1 MGLIATVTLVVA
13 VLALWSIRHT
23 WGIPMERPAAAAVA
37 LLAIDVLIVTVPV
50 TRWVSPKLHA
60 LTGVWNIENLIGHI
74 CVLAAMCSLLYL
86 VADRLDM
93 TTSQFRWFIRA
104 RIELPATLAIALM
117 TATFLV
123 GPISDYYVDDPVTV
137 EADVTP
143 WLRAYWLTMSVGCYY
158 LLWNIARVLLI
169 LRRDPQSRRAATA
182 YLIATGVSASCG
194 VAFALGIEP
203 LAWVMVRAELI
214 AYAVAAS
221 YSWHRKVS
229 YLRGR

>member
-13 VLALWSIRHT
+13 LLALWNIRHT
-23 WGIPMERPAAAAVA
+23 WSIPWERPAALAVA
-37 LLAIDVLIVTVPV
+37 LLAVDVLAVTLPLEH
-50 TRWVSPKLHA
+50 WISPKLHA
-60 LTGVWNIENLIGHI
+60 LTGVWNLENLIGH
-74 CVLAAMCSLLYL
+74 VAVVGAMCCLLYL

-93 TTSQFRWFIRA
+93 TTSQLRWFVRY
-104 RIELPATLAIALM
+104 RIELPATLVISLM
-117 TATFLV
+117 AAAFLA
-123 GPISDYYVDDPVTV
+123 GPISDRYVDDPVTV
-137 EADVTP
+137 DATG
-143 WLRAYWLTMSVGCYY
+143 WLRVYWFTMSVGCYY